1 MEESRLLLQHS
12 FGKGFATLDVL
23 DFGDVG
29 FLFPLCQLLENWNWT
44 TGGLGGDVR
53 SQASLPP
60 LLASYRRA
68 NET

>member
-29 FLFPLCQLLENWNWT
+29 FLFPLCQLRRELELDDWWT
-44 TGGLGGDVR
+44 R
-53 SQASLPP
+53 W
-60 LLASYRRA
+60 RRTVSSISTA
-68 NET
+68 PVGFISSRE